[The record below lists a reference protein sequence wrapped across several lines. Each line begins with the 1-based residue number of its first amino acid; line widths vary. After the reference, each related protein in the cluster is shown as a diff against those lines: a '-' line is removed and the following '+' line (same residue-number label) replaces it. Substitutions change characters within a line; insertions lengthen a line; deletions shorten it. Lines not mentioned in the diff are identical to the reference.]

1 MESASRCVSG
11 LAMIERLLLAAI
23 DKRKLVLAMVLALA
37 GAALV
42 SARNL
47 RLDALPDVTGQQVV
61 LLTRAPGYTPD
72 EVERL
77 VTRPVEIALG
87 GLPGLETQRSL
98 SRYGLSA
105 VTAVFRDDV
114 DLVRARQLVA
124 ERLVGLP
131 QLPPGVATPE
141 IGPMTG
147 GLGEIYHFAVDG
159 EGYSATQILEL
170 VELRVAPILRSVP
183 GVVEVNTWGG
193 TRRTVDVVGDPLRM
207 SAHRV
212 TLEELRR
219 AVETSSGAV
228 PGDALTSAGA
238 RTLMRGRA
246 LPREHS
252 DLAQAI
258 LRVSPEG
265 NTLRIG
271 DVADVHSGAEPRLG
285 TATAGGEGEGV
296 YVMVQMLRGENA
308 LMVLD
313 AIHERL
319 PEVEASLPEGLEL
332 DLIYDRSDLV
342 HATLRTVGKNL
353 LEGGLLVGLILFMM
367 LGSVRAALV
376 VALTIPLAMLG
387 AVVGMVALDVPG
399 NLMSLGAIDFG
410 LLVDGAVVLV
420 ESIFHRW
427 TEHPEEEPKHAMR
440 GAVVE
445 VARPV
450 AYSVAVILMVY
461 VPILALEGVDGKM
474 FKPMAIT
481 VVLALAAALLLT
493 FTFIPAATASFV
505 RRDHMPTRSPRVV
518 RLLTRIHAPILG
530 AASRHPL
537 WVAFLAVATLAVGA
551 VLFARTG
558 TAFVPQLDEGDLVVQ
573 ITRDPGISISE
584 AARLGSALEVA
595 ALEMPEVEAV
605 YSRIGSPAVATD
617 VMGLEQSDVF
627 IRLRARAQWRPG
639 LTREALLAELAERIE
654 VTSPGDEVGF
664 TQPIQMRFNEL
675 LGGDVTD
682 VSVSVFGPELD
693 VARGVAEEI
702 ERRLAGLEG
711 AQDVRILA
719 PPGVPLLDVVPDALR
734 AARYG
739 LSVEDVLNALQAYQ
753 VGLPAGATYED
764 VLRVP
769 IRVRLRPPHAEALE
783 ASLLPTANGLV
794 PLGAVA
800 DVEHTTTPS
809 VIHHDRSQ
817 RRVAVGFNV
826 RGRDL
831 GSVALEAQRRL
842 AGMPVPP
849 GYRPVWGGQYEA
861 FEAAKRRLMWV
872 IPLVMVGIL
881 GLLLLLFRKLQPV
894 LIIALHIPFAA
905 VGGIVALAL
914 RGLPVSI
921 SAAIGFIAL
930 SGIAVLN
937 GVVLVAR
944 IEDEMVSGKLARDA
958 ALDAARAR
966 LRPVSTTALVASFGF
981 VPMMLATGVGAE
993 VQRPLATVVVGGL
1006 FTSTTVSLLLL
1017 PVLYPYLARLLSVT
1031 FGRMPLRSSLRRQRK
1046 NEGNGSHADPTG

>member
-1 MESASRCVSG
+1 
-11 LAMIERLLLAAI
+11 MIERLLLGSI
-23 DKRKLVLAMVLALA
+23 TKRKLVLAVVAALA
-37 GAALV
+37 AASLL

-47 RLDALPDVTGQQVV
+47 RLDALPDVTGQQVM
-61 LLTRAPGYTPD
+61 LLTRAPGYTPE

-98 SRYGLSA
+98 SRYGLSV
-105 VTAVFRDDV
+105 VTAVFHDDV

-131 QLPPGVATPE
+131 QLPAGVETPE
-141 IGPMTG
+141 LGPMTG
-147 GLGEIYHFAVDG
+147 GLGEIYHFAVEG
-159 EGYSATQILEL
+159 EGYSATEILEL
-170 VELRVAPILRSVP
+170 VELRVAPVLRSVP

-193 TRRTVDVVGDPLRM
+193 TRRTLDVVGDPLAM
-207 SAHRV
+207 SAHGV
-212 TLEELRR
+212 SLAELRA

-228 PGDALTSAGA
+228 PGDALSSGAG
-238 RTLMRGRA
+238 RTLLRGRA
-246 LPREHS
+246 LPAVPE
-252 DLAQAI
+252 DLARGV
-258 LRVSPEG
+258 LRVSPDG
-265 NTLRIG
+265 STVRIG
-271 DVADVHSGAEPRLG
+271 DVASVRPGAEPRLG
-285 TATAGGEGEGV
+285 TATSEGRGEGV

-313 AIHERL
+313 AIHARL
-319 PEVEASLPEGLEL
+319 PDVRAALPGDVHLEP
-332 DLIYDRSDLV
+332 IYDRSELV

-353 LEGGLLVGLILFMM
+353 LEGGLLVAIILFLT
-367 LGSVRAALV
+367 LGSLRAALV

-420 ESIFHRW
+420 EAIFHRW
-427 TEHPEEEPKHAMR
+427 SEHPDEDPAHAMR
-440 GAVVE
+440 RAVTE

-461 VPILALEGVDGKM
+461 VPILALQGVDGKM

-481 VVLALAAALLLT
+481 VVLALAAALVLT
-493 FTFIPAATASFV
+493 FTFIPAATATLV
-505 RRDHMPTRSPRVV
+505 RREHMPATAPRLV
-518 RLLTRIHAPILG
+518 RALARLHAPILG

-537 WVAFLAVATLAVGA
+537 LLTGLALLTLAGGGL
-551 VLFARTG
+551 LFARAG

-573 ITRDPGISISE
+573 VTRNPDISIAE
-584 AARLGSALEVA
+584 AARLGTALEVA
-595 ALEMPEVEAV
+595 AREVPEVAAI

-627 IRLRARAQWRPG
+627 VRLRPPSEWRAG
-639 LTREALLAELAERIE
+639 LTRDQLLTELGERIE
-654 VTSPGDEVGF
+654 ATSPGDEVGF

-682 VSVSVFGPELD
+682 VSVSVFGPDLAT
-693 VARGVAEEI
+693 ARGVAEEI
-702 ERRLAGLEG
+702 ERRIGDLPG
-711 AQDVRILA
+711 AEDVRVLA
-719 PPGVPLLDVVPDALR
+719 PPAVPLFDVVPDALR
-734 AARYG
+734 AARHG
-739 LSVEDVLNALQAYQ
+739 LRVADVLDAVQAYQ

-764 VLRVP
+764 VLRIP
-769 IRVRLRPPHAEALE
+769 IRVRLAPPTHEQLGNTPIPA
-783 ASLLPTANGLV
+783 PGGLV
-794 PLGAVA
+794 PLTEVA
-800 DVEHTTTPS
+800 RVQEVETPS
-809 VIHHDRSQ
+809 VIHHDRTE

-831 GSVALEAQRRL
+831 GSVAQEAQQRL
-842 AGMPVPP
+842 VGMVVPE

-872 IPLVMVGIL
+872 VPLVLLGIAAV
-881 GLLLLLFRKLQPV
+881 LLLLFRRLQPV
-894 LIIALHIPFAA
+894 IIIALHIPFAA
-905 VGGIVALAL
+905 VGGIVALSL
-914 RGLPVSI
+914 RDLPISI

-944 IEDEMVSGKLARDA
+944 IEDEVRAGKDTTHA

-981 VPMMLATGVGAE
+981 VPMMLATGAGAE

-1006 FTSTTVSLLLL
+1006 VTSTTVSLLLL
-1017 PVLYPYLARLLSVT
+1017 PVLYPYLARLLSA
-1031 FGRMPLRSSLRRQRK
+1031 RAPRNPLPSPSL
-1046 NEGNGSHADPTG
+1046 EG